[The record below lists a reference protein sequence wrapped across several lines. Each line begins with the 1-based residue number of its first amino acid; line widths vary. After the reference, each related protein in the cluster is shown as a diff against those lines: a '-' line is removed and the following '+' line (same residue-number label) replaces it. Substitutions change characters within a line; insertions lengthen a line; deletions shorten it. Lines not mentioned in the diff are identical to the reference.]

1 MKGSWIIKEV
11 YFEDGFPKII
21 RDLKPETPYVTPEV
35 TPDDRGSTGE
45 VPGKLEIPE
54 REESAGK
61 PTNGKAQL
69 PNGKPMTREDIIRMA
84 REAGI
89 ICTPNTGTMLE
100 RFAALVAEHMTK
112 EKSEPVGKFAKFTDG
127 VWREVTDGSPGVFLY
142 QREEK

>member
-21 RDLKPETPYVTPEV
+21 RDLKPETPDVTPYV

-61 PTNGKAQL
+61 PTNRETQL
-69 PNGKPMTREDIIRMA
+69 PNGKAKWDIWNIRD
-84 REAGI
+84 
-89 ICTPNTGTMLE
+89 TDLE
-100 RFAALVAEHMTK
+100 RFAALVAEHMIK